1 LKYFRHQAFYL
12 KMEQLHPV
20 ILLVDDE
27 EDILEFMRY
36 NLEREG
42 YKVYA
47 AKDGL
52 EAIVTAQKVYPDII
66 VLDIM
71 MPEMGG
77 VEACRELRSMS
88 PFQNTIIAMLTAH
101 GNDQL
106 QFTAFDAGADDF
118 IAKPIRPR
126 LFLSRINALLRRKQ
140 PSTSKRNV
148 ITLKNLVI
156 DREAYMVI
164 KNNQYIS
171 LSKKELELLLLL
183 ISKPGKVFG
192 RSEIMGQVWGHD
204 ETIGNRTIDVHVKKL
219 RDKIGAI
226 HIKTIKGI
234 GYVFSI

>member
-1 LKYFRHQAFYL
+1 
-12 KMEQLHPV
+12 MEQLHPV

-27 EDILEFMRY
+27 DDILEFMRY
-36 NLEREG
+36 NLEKEG

-52 EAIVTAQKVYPDII
+52 EAIVTAKKVYPDII

-77 VEACRELRSMS
+77 VEACKELRSMS
-88 PFQNTIIAMLTAH
+88 PFQNTIITMLTAH

-106 QFTAFDAGADDF
+106 QVTAFDAGADDF

-140 PSTSKRNV
+140 PLKPTRNV
-148 ITLKNLVI
+148 ITIKNLVI
-156 DREAYMVI
+156 DKEAYMVI
-164 KNNQYIS
+164 KNNQNIS

-183 ISKPGKVFG
+183 ISKPGKVFY
-192 RSEIMGQVWGHD
+192 RSEIMMQIWGHD
-204 ETIGNRTIDVHVKKL
+204 ETLGDRTIDVHVKKL

-226 HIKTIKGI
+226 HIKTIKGV
-234 GYVFSI
+234 GFVFSI